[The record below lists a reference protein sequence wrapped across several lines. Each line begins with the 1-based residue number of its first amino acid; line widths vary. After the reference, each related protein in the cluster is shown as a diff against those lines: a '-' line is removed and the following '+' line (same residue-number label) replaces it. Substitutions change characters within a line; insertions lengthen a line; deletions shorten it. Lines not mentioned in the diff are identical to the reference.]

1 MKVNFKKV
9 IPLLMVGLTVA
20 GSYSIFNAKPS
31 KPDLYDFTGK
41 VLKTTSVFQPCDKE
55 STPSLNIQ
63 IADNG
68 SVHIN
73 GVASKVTFVERV
85 PGN

>member
-41 VLKTTSVFQPCDKE
+41 VLKTTLFSNLVIKNPH
-55 STPSLNIQ
+55 L
-63 IADNG
+63 
-68 SVHIN
+68 
-73 GVASKVTFVERV
+73 R
-85 PGN
+85 